1 MRQRKPGFFDY
12 GGQLW
17 VFCQGLLSLIFSN
30 LMFLLGCLPVLTI
43 GASLLALTE
52 VTIDHCRYGNEAAF
66 SVFPDFWRA
75 YKRHLLRG
83 IPLTVALILVFG
95 ALVLDFMWIASG
107 QGLFQGLLGLMG
119 AITVILLMILV
130 YYLPLLSTGKYKLWD
145 GVIAA
150 FFASF
155 SHWGLALVDAALVV
169 IAILLCLFIPNIF
182 VSMVPVFLVIGF
194 ALSARILLSLIVDTL
209 AEDEDSEAGID
220 EEEDS

>member
-209 AEDEDSEAGID
+209 AEDEDSEAEPD

>member
-119 AITVILLMILV
+119 AITVILLMILI

-194 ALSARILLSLIVDTL
+194 ALSARILLSLIADTL
-209 AEDEDSEAGID
+209 EDEDDEAEPD